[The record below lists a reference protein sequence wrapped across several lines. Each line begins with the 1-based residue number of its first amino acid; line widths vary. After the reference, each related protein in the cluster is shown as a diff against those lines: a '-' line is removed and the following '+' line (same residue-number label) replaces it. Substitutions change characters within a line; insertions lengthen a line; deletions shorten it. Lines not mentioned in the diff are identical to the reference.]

1 MSNRGNANDGSAILG
16 QIRAVETWMATGEI
30 LLGHNPPFTSVLFAY
45 AGAHQIAEP
54 EYLIIGFGVQLG
66 G

>member
-1 MSNRGNANDGSAILG
+1 MLTMDLRFSAKFW
-16 QIRAVETWMATGEI
+16 QVEPWMATGEI